1 MKAVLLGSYSS
12 RRYLVGNIILGRQAF
27 EPEDINSSCVQ
38 SEGEVCGR
46 RVTLVKA
53 PGWLRGNDICN
64 TPELFKTEAILSVS
78 PGLHCFILVVN
89 GDLPFKTV
97 HKKTIK
103 QHLEF
108 FFGDKVWAHTIVVFS
123 RSGHLDRKT
132 VEEGTRRQGKPLQ
145 ALVEACGNRYHV
157 LCDDDKDR
165 EQEVK
170 ALFEKIDAMVAE
182 NGFYESDFE
191 WIQNAESKR
200 KEVDRRAVE
209 LFQRSQQ
216 QRRLLRSLL
225 TGQFSMF
232 DAYVCF

>member
-1 MKAVLLGSYSS
+1 MKAVLVGSNSS

-27 EPEDINSSCVQ
+27 DPGDIKSCCVQ

-53 PGWLRGNDICN
+53 PGWLRGYDICN

-89 GDLPFKTV
+89 GNLPFKNV

-108 FFGDKVWAHTIVVFS
+108 FFGDKAWAHTIVVFS
-123 RSGHLDRKT
+123 HSGHLDRKT
-132 VEEGTRRQGKPLQ
+132 VEDDIGREGTPLQ

-157 LCDDDKDR
+157 LCEDDKDR
-165 EQEVK
+165 NEKVK
-170 ALFEKIDAMVAE
+170 VLFKKIDAMVAE
-182 NGFYESDFE
+182 NGFYEIDFE

-200 KEVDRRAVE
+200 KEVDKRAEE

-216 QRRLLRSLL
+216 QRRLLRRLL

-232 DAYVCF
+232 DAYVCV